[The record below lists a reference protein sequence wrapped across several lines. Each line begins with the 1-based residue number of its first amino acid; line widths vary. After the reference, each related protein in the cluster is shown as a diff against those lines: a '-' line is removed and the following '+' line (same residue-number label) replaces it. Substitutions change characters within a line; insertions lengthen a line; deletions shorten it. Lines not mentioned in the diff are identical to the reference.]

1 MKLGESGTQLVVGA
15 AIVALILV
23 MFYLDIPNDVT
34 LFGLAVMP
42 PLWTVLTVIGAAL
55 ALLLVFRGW
64 TGGAVTEAG
73 VFAAAL
79 VPLFVITQTHEF
91 ILLRAVN
98 FLAVIADLSVIV
110 LVLARR
116 ARTKVSP

>member
-1 MKLGESGTQLVVGA
+1 MKLGESGTQLAVGA